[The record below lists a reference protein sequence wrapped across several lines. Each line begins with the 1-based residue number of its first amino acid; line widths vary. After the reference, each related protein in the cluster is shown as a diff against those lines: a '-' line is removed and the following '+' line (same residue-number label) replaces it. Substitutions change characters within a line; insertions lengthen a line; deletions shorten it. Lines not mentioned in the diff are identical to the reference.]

1 MELYRCEIWTTP
13 WPIVSF
19 GGIIDLEPNGFPNVP
34 TQTVLLSFTE
44 TFPKEVADNLKS
56 LQESLNLEGT
66 DEINWKEFIALT
78 MDRSLAI
85 RQDKVQLAFDHFKR
99 SDSRNIQ
106 LEDLV
111 TLLGGE
117 GQARE
122 IMGFVDAD
130 GDGKI
135 TFDEFFAAIKE
146 GIEGEEDLPMDTSF

>member
-1 MELYRCEIWTTP
+1 MCVFL
-13 WPIVSF
+13 
-19 GGIIDLEPNGFPNVP
+19 FP
-34 TQTVLLSFTE
+34 E

-66 DEINWKEFIALT
+66 DEINWKEFLALT

-85 RQDKVQLAFDHFKR
+85 RKDKVQLAFDHFKR
-99 SDSRNIQ
+99 SDSRTIQ

-117 GQARE
+117 THARE
-122 IMGFVDAD
+122 IMGFVDID

-135 TFDEFFAAIKE
+135 TFEEFFAAIKE
-146 GIEGEEDLPMDTSF
+146 GIAGEDDSPMDTSF